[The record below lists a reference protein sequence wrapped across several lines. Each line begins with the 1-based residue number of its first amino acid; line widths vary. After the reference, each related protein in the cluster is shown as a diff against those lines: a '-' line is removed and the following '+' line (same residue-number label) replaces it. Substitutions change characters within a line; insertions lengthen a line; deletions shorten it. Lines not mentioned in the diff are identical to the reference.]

1 MKPPRH
7 RDFIAELPARIK
19 WIRTKAKLSQE
30 KLAEM
35 IGVSRPFIALIE
47 SGSRS
52 PSIDILG
59 KILDACSVKAGV
71 KNVNKCWY
79 GTMNGHHDEK
89 HDERSAHDIG
99 QIAGTGQ

>member
-1 MKPPRH
+1 MKPRH
-7 RDFIAELPARIK
+7 QDFIAELPARIK
-19 WIRTKAKLSQE
+19 WLRTKAKLSQE
-30 KLAEM
+30 KLAIE

-52 PSIDILG
+52 PSIEILG
-59 KILDACSVKAGV
+59 KILDACSKKAGV
-71 KNVNKCWY
+71 KNTNKCWY

-89 HDERSAHDIG
+89 QNARSTHDIG